1 VARLSNGSAARRMLG
16 RMENTESGSSFFTK
30 AIAAVVLLVAAWILI
45 KVVIGIVSAVF
56 WTGLTIVAILAVLWA
71 FFTLRS

>member
-1 VARLSNGSAARRMLG
+1 MLG